1 VSLQFLPVGGFVKL
15 LYLAAAL
22 LLSWPAFAGA
32 PTSDGWITHPGAAAV
47 DGPVVLHFRRSF
59 ELAQVPAAMP
69 VTVTADNRFIL
80 FVNGRRIASGPS
92 MGTVAHWR
100 TSALDLA
107 PYLRPGRNIVAAAV
121 WDFVRKK
128 QLPTDNAATPAAS
141 ALPAGEIA
149 PIAQQSVALGFRL
162 TGGSLATSEPGWRV
176 KIDQGHWAGSGR
188 QQVPRG
194 RYYVASAPETIDAAK
209 ADWDWTGDS
218 ETGGGWED
226 AAPAPQAAART
237 LVADRLPQQSFVPA
251 AVGTVVRSDLDGAD
265 AFPAR
270 AVVIPAN
277 SHAHILLRRD
287 AVISAYPELTVSGGA
302 GAVIKLT
309 YAESLYDA
317 NGKKGDRDLVGDRR
331 ALGIFDTFLADGGNR
346 TFAPLWWRTW
356 RYAELDIQT
365 AAAPLTLESFKV
377 HETGYPF
384 QQIAHFTSSDPALNR
399 IWDIGWRTA
408 QVDAHETYMDSAY
421 WEQLQYTGDTRLQ
434 MLISYAVSGDPRLA
448 EQAIDAFA
456 ESHADGGLEQG
467 AYPSRSDNVIAT
479 FSLAWIGMLSD
490 WSVRQPDPSPI
501 VRHLPRMRTIL
512 AWFEP
517 WLTADG
523 LLGKNPQWNFIDWVG
538 SSNDRLLF
546 PSYGKDGGSCLTTVM
561 WLGAL
566 RQGAGLEQAYGD
578 KQQATADTARADVA
592 QSAIRRHCWDASRG
606 LFADNSDF
614 SLFSQHMN
622 ALAVLYDVATPQ
634 QAPQILARIT
644 VPGHGIDA
652 PADMFTSSY
661 YFGWYMARA
670 FEHAG
675 LADHYLDL
683 LQTWRDLLAL
693 HYTTWPEMRGDT
705 RSDTHAW
712 SAHPTADLLDVVA
725 GIEPAAPGYARLR
738 VAPHLGA
745 LTSLEATAATPKGP
759 VSVRYKLENHKLAA
773 DVNRPASLPGT
784 FVWRGKEYPLTTAH
798 SHFALAD

>member
-1 VSLQFLPVGGFVKL
+1 MKRIL
-15 LYLAAAL
+15 LAAAL
-22 LLSWPAFAGA
+22 LFSCPALAAPAGN
-32 PTSDGWITHPGAAAV
+32 DGWITHPAAAGI
-47 DGPVVLHFRRSF
+47 DRPIVLHFRRVF
-59 ELAQVPAAMP
+59 DLAQVSNAMP

-80 FVNGRRIASGPS
+80 FINGHRAASGPS
-92 MGTVAHWR
+92 MGTIAHWR
-100 TSALDLA
+100 TSTIDLA
-107 PYLRPGRNIVAAAV
+107 PYLRPGRNIIAAAV

-128 QLPTDNAATPAAS
+128 QLSPGTAGAPAAS
-141 ALPAGEIA
+141 ALPATEVA
-149 PIAQQSVALGFRL
+149 PIAQQSVALGFRV
-162 TGGSLATSEPGWRV
+162 TGGALATSEPGWRV
-176 KIDQGHWAGSGR
+176 KIDEGHLAGSGR
-188 QQVPRG
+188 QQVPRR

-209 ADWDWTGDS
+209 VDWDWAGDA
-218 ETGGGWED
+218 ETGAGWTD
-226 AAPAPQAAART
+226 AVPAPDAAART
-237 LVADRLPQQSFVPA
+237 LVADRLLPQSFTPA
-251 AVGTVVRSDLDGAD
+251 APGMAVRSDID
-265 AFPAR
+265 ANTFPTQAIT
-270 AVVIPAN
+270 VPAN
-277 SHAHILLRRD
+277 THAHILLRRD

-302 GAVIKLT
+302 GATIKLT
-309 YAESLYDA
+309 YTEALYDA
-317 NGKKGDRDLVGDRR
+317 DGKKGDRDLVGDRR
-331 ALGIFDTFLADGGNR
+331 ALGIFDTFVADGAR
-346 TFAPLWWRTW
+346 RSFAPLWWRTW

-365 AAAPLTLESFKV
+365 GTAPLTLETFKV
-377 HETGYPF
+377 YETGYPF
-384 QQIAHFTSSDPALNR
+384 HQAAHFTSSDAALNR

-434 MLISYAVSGDPRLA
+434 MLISYAVSGDPRLG

-456 ESHADGGLEQG
+456 ESDADGGLEQG

-490 WSVRQPDPSPI
+490 WSMRQPDPAPI
-501 VRHLPRMRTIL
+501 ARHLPRMRAIL
-512 AWFEP
+512 TWFEP
-517 WLTADG
+517 WRTADG

-561 WLGAL
+561 WVGAL
-566 RQGAGLEQAYGD
+566 RQGAVLEQAYGD
-578 KQQATADTARADVA
+578 KQQGAADTAKADAA
-592 QSAIRRHCWDASRG
+592 QSAIRQHCWDKSRG

-614 SLFSQHMN
+614 GLFSQHMN

-634 QAPQILARIT
+634 EAPQILARIT
-644 VPGHGIDA
+644 LPGHGIDA
-652 PADMFTSSY
+652 PPGMFASSY

-675 LADHYLDL
+675 LADRYLDL

-738 VAPHLGA
+738 VAPHLGD
-745 LTSLEATAATPKGP
+745 LTSLDATAATPKGA
-759 VSVRYKLENHKLAA
+759 VSVRYKLDGHKLTA
-773 DVNRPASLPGT
+773 DVDRPTSLPGT
-784 FVWRGKEYPLTTAH
+784 FVWRGKEYPLAAAH
-798 SHFALAD
+798 SHLVIAY